1 MLTEFEQ
8 QQQQQQHQQQQHQQ
22 QSVVMNTREAL
33 QSMQQQQQTL
43 SAAAAQIPLP
53 SVSPVVHSDHLW
65 LPPGPGSIEN
75 IQNMQVF
82 GDVPLDGLNS
92 PSWMQISAGADLQ
105 DIAGPSGLNFQKYG
119 PFDDAIYWPHKGNEP
134 SPPGLH

>member
-92 PSWMQISAGADLQ
+92 PSWMQISAGADF
-105 DIAGPSGLNFQKYG
+105 ARH
-119 PFDDAIYWPHKGNEP
+119 WPVHP
-134 SPPGLH
+134 